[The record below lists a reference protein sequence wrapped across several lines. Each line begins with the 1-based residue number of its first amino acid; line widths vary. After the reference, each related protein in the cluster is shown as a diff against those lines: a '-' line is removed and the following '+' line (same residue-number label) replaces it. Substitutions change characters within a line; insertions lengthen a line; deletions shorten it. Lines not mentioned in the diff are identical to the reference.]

1 MRKILKGMLIFIGG
15 IILLTYLL
23 FLVIPPIFINPVNYK
38 SDIQQV
44 VTEACGLNLDFKK
57 ARIITTPLLGVGL
70 KADGLSVAMLD
81 KKEIFSSQKAVVRL
95 SLPSLL
101 FKTVKITCF
110 DVENPTVN
118 FNINKSGTQYE
129 VIDYFNERNKN
140 TNSVNSDEQTSSVS
154 SGLDEW
160 KFKLDKLK
168 ITNFNINVKDKK
180 SGKRLRLYGN
190 EFWASFDGKTLHV
203 KTMPELYYDETKNVV
218 ADIDL
223 KTYIPKFEA
232 VETTES
238 PEPAEFINLVEMYGK
253 YDLKTNIK
261 VHADVKEEEN
271 KPNISGDI
279 EVKDLTIK
287 VGNLQLPSSY
297 FILKTKGN
305 TSDIDTKIFLSEN
318 SSAAVNGTIKHCK
331 KFNADLNIKTDKIYF
346 ENVVRLAEAV
356 LNSFSIKNE
365 LAFVS
370 AKGFL
375 EADVKVMT
383 DLKRLSTDGIVSI
396 AGGSLIDKKSGLNI
410 SNLNSK
416 LLFAENMLKITET
429 QTLVNGTPFKANGT
443 IDENTNV
450 DIKVFTDNLPL
461 KNLYGM
467 FAPKDITKAYA
478 LNSGNLGLNIHLSGK
493 LEALKAD
500 VKTVI
505 SNLSIKDKVNN
516 IYISD
521 GRCNVDIS
529 TDMKTFNGNISNN
542 NLIVSAPS
550 FMTKIYNPSLKATFD
565 ADKISILPSV
575 ATLNGN
581 SKLTLSGDVK
591 NYAKKPDINIV
602 ANGSLLSSDL
612 KKLAGKDVAPYL
624 KAAGSIP
631 VKLSVSGDDKKQ
643 NVLVKLYGT
652 STNYVTPIDF
662 KQAVG
667 KTSVL
672 LINADISNN
681 KIDLSKT
688 GLYTGANLNGA
699 DGIEL
704 VSVSGG
710 INLDKN
716 MTLNNIKI
724 ISKGSQPIGI
734 CAFNKSNAVADVN
747 ITVSGTAVKPVLS
760 GSINA
765 NDVNIPELL
774 TKVQNGS
781 VKLCNKTF
789 SFDLKNLNLNGS
801 SLDVNGV
808 GLLDYKPT
816 VTLTDFNLLSDYINA
831 DKAMKVAEASA
842 KVPALSAGN
851 STAATVLP
859 VKINSGAINIKKLS
873 SGAIVAEDISSK
885 MSLAKNVLYLTKLNA
900 KAFEGSFNSDI
911 SMNIFTSVMK
921 IKASGSNMNAD
932 KTITACAGM
941 KGAVFGTL
949 GFNAD
954 ITLKGADYI
963 QQMKTLNGKADFTIT
978 NGQFGT
984 LGRFETFLRADNLV
998 SNAFIATK
1006 AGTLINKVSPHNT
1019 AEFDNLKGKVTF
1031 RNGLMSISEI
1041 ASAGKNMS
1049 MYIIGKMNLVNNNAD
1064 MTVLGRISPQI
1075 TSLLGPLYQLNP
1087 VNILKSY
1094 DSTWAI
1100 VTVGILKSLNQAGTP
1115 AEINKIPS
1123 LIPYQNDEL
1132 TSKFIVKIN
1141 GNVEK
1146 PQKIIKSF
1154 KWLSAQND
1162 INQAEQKVNPAK
1174 QVKEIINSIPKTKE
1188 ETVNMLKEAGKNT
1201 LMNIGKQLLNGNQ
1214 EAQQQE

>member
-1 MRKILKGMLIFIGG
+1 MRKILKGMLVFIGSL
-15 IILLTYLL
+15 ILFLYLL
-23 FLVIPPIFINPVNYK
+23 FLIVPPIFISPEKYK
-38 SDIQQV
+38 SEIQQV
-44 VTEACGLNLDFKK
+44 LADTCGLNLDFKN
-57 ARIITTPLLGVGL
+57 ARIITTPFLGAGI
-70 KADGLSVAMLD
+70 KADKLCVSMLD
-81 KKEIFSSQKAVVRL
+81 KKEIFSSGKVRVRF
-95 SLPSLL
+95 SIPSFL
-101 FKTVKITCF
+101 FKTIKITCF
-110 DVENPTVN
+110 EVENPTIN

-129 VIDYFNERNKN
+129 LIDYFNERSKN
-140 TNSVNSDEQTSSVS
+140 TNSVFEDKHVDETSTTVQIED
-154 SGLDEW
+154 L
-160 KFKLDKLK
+160 KFKLDNLK
-168 ITNFNINVKDKK
+168 ITNFNLNVKDKK
-180 SGKRLRLYGN
+180 SGKRLRLYGS
-190 EFWASFDGKTLHV
+190 EFLASFDGKTLQV

-232 VETTES
+232 VETTE
-238 PEPAEFINLVEMYGK
+238 PAQPAEFINLVDMYGK

-261 VHADVKEEEN
+261 VHADIKEEEN
-271 KPNISGDI
+271 KPNIDGDI
-279 EVKDLTIK
+279 EVKDLTLK

-305 TSDIDTKIFLSEN
+305 TSDIDTKIYLSEN
-318 SSAAVNGTIKHCK
+318 SSAAVNGTVKHGK
-331 KFNADLNIKTDKIYF
+331 KFNADLNVKTDKIYF

-356 LNSFSIKNE
+356 LNSFNIKNE

-383 DLKRLSTDGIVSI
+383 DLKRLSTDGVISVV
-396 AGGSLIDKKSGLNI
+396 GGSFFDKKSGLNI
-410 SNLNSK
+410 SNFNSK
-416 LLFAENMLKITET
+416 ILLADNILKITET
-429 QTLVNGTPFKANGT
+429 QTFVNGTPFKANGT

-450 DIKVFTDNLPL
+450 NIKVFTDNLPL
-461 KNLYGM
+461 KNLYSM

-478 LNSGNLGLNIHLSGK
+478 LNSGNLGLNILLSGK

-521 GRCNVDIS
+521 GICNVDIL
-529 TDMKTFNGNISNN
+529 TDMKTFNGNISNS

-550 FMTKIYNPSLKATFD
+550 FMTKISNPSLKAVFD
-565 ADKISILPSV
+565 GDKITILPSV
-575 ATLNGN
+575 AMLNGN
-581 SKLTLSGDVK
+581 SKITLSGDIK

-612 KKLAGKDVAPYL
+612 KKFAGKDAAPYL

-631 VKLSVSGDDKKQ
+631 VKMTISGDDKKQ

-652 STNYVTPIDF
+652 SSSYVTPIDF

-688 GLYTGANLNGA
+688 GLYTGANINGT
-699 DGIEL
+699 DGVEL
-704 VSVSGG
+704 VGVSGG
-710 INLDKN
+710 LNLDKN

-724 ISKGSQPIGI
+724 VSKGSQTIGI

-747 ITVSGTAVKPVLS
+747 ITVSGTAAKPVLS

-781 VKLCNKTF
+781 VKLNNKTF
-789 SFDLKNLNLNGS
+789 SFDVMNLNLNGS
-801 SLDVNGV
+801 SIDVNGI

-831 DKAMKVAEASA
+831 DKAMKVAEESA
-842 KVPALSAGN
+842 KVPALVAGN
-851 STAATVLP
+851 STAAPVLP
-859 VKINSGAINIKKLS
+859 VKINSGSINIKKLS

-900 KAFEGSFNSDI
+900 KAFDGSFNSDI
-911 SMNIFTSVMK
+911 SMNIFTSAMK
-921 IKASGSNMNAD
+921 IKATGASMNAD

-1031 RNGLMSISEI
+1031 RNGLMTISEI

-1049 MYIIGKMNLVNNNAD
+1049 MYIVGKMNLVNNNAD
-1064 MTVLGRISPQI
+1064 MTVFGRISPQI
-1075 TSLLGPLYQLNP
+1075 TSLLGPLNQLNP

-1094 DSTWAI
+1094 DSTWAV
-1100 VTVGILKSLNQAGTP
+1100 VTVGVLKSLNQVATP
-1115 AEINKIPS
+1115 VEINKIPS

-1146 PQKIIKSF
+1146 PQKIVKSF
-1154 KWLSAQND
+1154 KWLSAQSD
-1162 INQAEQKVNPAK
+1162 INQAEQKINPAK

-1188 ETVNMLKEAGKNT
+1188 ETVNMIKEAGKNT

-1214 EAQQQE
+1214 EAQE